1 MKRILLFGLV
11 AVLGLSLLSCERKE
25 MAVSD
30 ELTTEGDVFY
40 AMIEQPQTPATKA
53 YVDENYYVLW
63 HADDRISVFNTNTFN
78 RQYRYLG
85 ETGKNYGRFEMVP
98 DNDFVAGNPLEHIYA
113 VYPYKESNYIPVE
126 GVMQVVLPMV
136 QPYAEKSFAP
146 GVNTMVSVTDSHDLI
161 FKNACGYLGVKLYG
175 ENIGVASI
183 TLEGNDGELISGQAE
198 IRMEVGGVPEIT
210 MVNEGM
216 DRQKQVKVTGDPF
229 VALGATEEEYTEF
242 WFVLPPMTFEHGL
255 TITVKGSEGD
265 SFVKSTENAITIERS
280 RIVHLE
286 PVSAEEL
293 NQIKGAPITIDG
305 DFSDWDALDPALV
318 ATASC
323 DPDARRTALTLAKV
337 FATSE
342 YVYVYFEWNKDEIQ
356 HNNDE
361 WVPLDCYINTD
372 GDETTGGGVLFSD
385 LCSDV
390 LLEGYIYPGG
400 VLGSYDAGAWI
411 WNGEPNAEGWEWRDS
426 QFADLDGGNNGITNG
441 AGVEGKYEL
450 RIDRSKFE
458 EIGYP
463 IADTFSI
470 GFNIYQSWDS
480 AGLLPNAAVT
490 DANPLGWA
498 PTLQYPP
505 VEQQPQTL
513 GEITIDGQFD
523 DWAALNPKLV
533 SVAKSNPDSPWSAVK
548 EIRCCMDATNVYY
561 YILFDQDELSSLL
574 ENSAETLPIRL
585 CINTDGEFTS
595 GYPNYF
601 LDSYDFIAEGYI
613 VKNGAFTSFNGTFY
627 QRIGSWVELG
637 YGITSGDGAGCEY
650 ELTFPIESFNY
661 YANSTSVPMPMG
673 DEFQTGIRF
682 YTSGSGGWNE
692 LSNVPNSS
700 IDEVSN
706 GRGHLM
712 NVSVNGN
719 GSGQT
724 PDPEEELAPEI
735 KNGALVCATN
745 ADVQQFLTDVSY
757 PTHDYTYSSLLT
769 WAEQNNVTVS
779 PGDSDKPAEYTIRW
793 KADASAGDVTVTLTE
808 PTRVWTYTTTADKPY
823 ATITNLLPG
832 THYVYTAIAGSKTL
846 TSGEF
851 DTYGKLHQLS
861 FRSRIRNCRDL
872 GGWKTSDQKTVKY
885 RKVYRGGRLEPSYLT
900 STGKRDLLTEGIKAQ
915 LDLRGQS
922 DALTQSTLDGIV
934 DDYAFCAPI
943 IEQGYSQMLSGDK
956 EKTRQCIQFIMDCVD
971 SDKPVYFHCSL
982 GRDRTG
988 TVAMLVLGILG
999 VPEGDIS
1006 QEYELTQFAPHGYA
1020 TAEGEKTKMTRIV
1033 DYRGAANYIWNN
1045 YVGSGETFRDGVE
1058 KYLLEIG
1065 IPQADI
1071 DKFRRNMLE

>member
-40 AMIEQPQTPATKA
+40 AMIEQSNNTASKA

-78 RQYRYLG
+78 RQYRYTG

-198 IRMEVGGVPEIT
+198 IRMEVGGVPDLT
-210 MVNEGM
+210 MVNEGT
-216 DRQKQVKVTGDPF
+216 DLQKQVKVTGDPF

-293 NQIKGAPITIDG
+293 NQITEAPITIDG

-323 DPDARRTALTLAKV
+323 DPDARFMALTLAKV
-337 FATSE
+337 FATTE
-342 YVYVYFEWNKDEIQ
+342 YVYVYFQYDPELIDPREGID
-356 HNNDE
+356 H
-361 WVPLDCYINTD
+361 VPFYCFINTD
-372 GDETTGGGVLFSD
+372 GNPNTGGWEFFTD
-385 LCSDV
+385 ACTDV
-390 LLEGYIYPGG
+390 MLEGFIYPNGE
-400 VLGSYDAGAWI
+400 LGSYDPAAYAWT
-411 WNGEPNAEGWEWRDS
+411 GETNASGWEWNETISDYD
-426 QFADLDGGNNGITNG
+426 QGLCKG

-450 RIDRSKFE
+450 RLDRAMLAQG
-458 EIGYP
+458 GYP
-463 IADTFSI
+463 IADSFSI
-470 GFNIYQSWDS
+470 GFSICRDWDFV
-480 AGLLPNAAVT
+480 GILPNT
-490 DANPLGWA
+490 A
-498 PTLQYPP
+498 PTEEDPIGLAPSLQYPP

-533 SVAKSNPDSPWSAVK
+533 SVAKSNPDAPWSAVK
-548 EIRCCMDATNVYY
+548 EIRCCMDADNVYY
-561 YILFDQDELSSLL
+561 YIQFDQDELSSLL

-595 GYPNYF
+595 GYSNYF
-601 LDSYDFIAEGYI
+601 LDSYDFIAEGTI
-613 VKNGAFTSFNGTFY
+613 VKNGAFTSYNGTFH
-627 QRIGSWVELG
+627 QRIGSWVRLG
-637 YGITSGDGAGCEY
+637 NGITSGAGAGYEY
-650 ELTFPIESFNY
+650 ELAFPIESFNN
-661 YANSTSVPMPMG
+661 YANSTSAPMPMG

-682 YTSGSGGWNE
+682 YTSGSGDWDE

-700 IDEVSN
+700 ISEESK
-706 GRGHLM
+706 GWGHLM
-712 NVSVNGN
+712 TVSVNGN

-724 PDPEEELAPEI
+724 TDPEVTLAPEI

-757 PTHDYTYSSLLT
+757 PTQDYTYSSLLT

-823 ATITNLLPG
+823 VTITNLLPN

-851 DTYGKLHQLS
+851 DTYGKLHQLF
-861 FRSRIRNCRDL
+861 FRTRIRNCRDL
-872 GGWKTSDQKTVKY
+872 GGWETTDQKTVKY

-900 STGKRDLLTEGIKAQ
+900 STGKRALVTEGIKAQ

-934 DDYAFCAPI
+934 DDFAFCAPI